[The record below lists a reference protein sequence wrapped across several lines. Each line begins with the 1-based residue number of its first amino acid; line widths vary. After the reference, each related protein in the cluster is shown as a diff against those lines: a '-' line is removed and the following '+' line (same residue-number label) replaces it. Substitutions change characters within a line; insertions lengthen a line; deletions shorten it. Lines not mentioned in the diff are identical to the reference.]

1 MAHDHSR
8 FWLYDALKSLDFLT
22 AIPLNT
28 GLAIDLGT
36 WAPAVDIKEE
46 KDQFIVHADIPGVDI
61 SDIHISLENNL
72 LTIQGKR
79 EFQKTENKEEYSRI
93 ERMQG
98 QFYRRFSLPQSA
110 DESKIDASYKNGVLQ
125 ILIPKKESVKGKK
138 IEVRNDG

>member
-79 EFQKTENKEEYSRI
+79 EFQKT
-93 ERMQG
+93 
-98 QFYRRFSLPQSA
+98 
-110 DESKIDASYKNGVLQ
+110 
-125 ILIPKKESVKGKK
+125 
-138 IEVRNDG
+138 